1 MKTKLKLLTLT
12 TLLTWSTISLAAVLV
27 GQWTDGT
34 SRYCKYSDG
43 TVLEMSFGSTCS
55 STN

>member
-1 MKTKLKLLTLT
+1 MKNKFNMVALFALLS
-12 TLLTWSTISLAAVLV
+12 WSSLSIAGVLMSE
-27 GQWTDGT
+27 WTEGT

-43 TVLEMSFGSTCS
+43 VVIQISFGATCS

>member
-1 MKTKLKLLTLT
+1 MKTKLKVLTLVS
-12 TLLTWSTISLAAVLV
+12 LLAWSALSLAGVLM

-43 TVLEMSFGSTCS
+43 TVIEISFGSTCS

>member
-1 MKTKLKLLTLT
+1 MKNKFNMVVLFALLS
-12 TLLTWSTISLAAVLV
+12 WSSLSIAGVLMSE
-27 GQWTDGT
+27 WADGT

-43 TVLEMSFGSTCS
+43 AVIQISFGSTCS

>member
-1 MKTKLKLLTLT
+1 MKSKLKLFMATIILS
-12 TLLTWSTISLAAVLV
+12 WSVASVAGVLV

-34 SRYCKYSDG
+34 SRYCEYSDG
-43 TVLEMSFGSTCS
+43 NVVQISFGSTCS